1 MASRW
6 SPERSGYADSMNLK
20 AVKEAGRQELVACTA
35 AAAQNARDM
44 LDDAELLFD
53 ADRHPR
59 AYSLAV
65 LAVEEYGKAV
75 SLLTLAVMPENL
87 RAQAPVRRMLECHP
101 MKQIGGL
108 LLAVLPPS
116 ELGPAAGLAA
126 MPLTQLT
133 QILETMDSFVQDA
146 DRLKLRGLYVDMQR
160 NARIRRPSEITK
172 AEVSDEIGRARQ
184 VASSASLLCDS
195 GVVDRLADPP
205 AEAIELA
212 GALVSALAEA
222 EAYCSPDTAAAIT
235 LRTARELRVH
245 LAAAAKPATPA
256 GPRRP

>member
-1 MASRW
+1 M
-6 SPERSGYADSMNLK
+6 DLK
-20 AVKEAGRQELVACTA
+20 AVKEASRRELVACA
-35 AAAQNARDM
+35 AAAAENARD
-44 LDDAELLFD
+44 LLGDAELLSD

-101 MKQIGGL
+101 MKQVGGL

-116 ELGPAAGLAA
+116 ELGPAASLAA

-133 QILETMDSFVQDA
+133 HVLDTMDAFVQDA

-160 NARIRRPSEITK
+160 NARIRRPSEITE
-172 AEVSDEIGRARQ
+172 AEVSDEIGCVRQ
-184 VASSASLLCDS
+184 VASSAGLLCDS
-195 GVVDRLADPP
+195 GVVARLADPP

-212 GALVSALAEA
+212 RALVSALAESG
-222 EAYCSPDTAAAIT
+222 ENCSPDTAAAIT
-235 LRTARELRVH
+235 LKAVRGLKEH
-245 LAAAAKPATPA
+245 LAAAAKPTTPA